1 MSSAST
7 AFGGSTRRAALRRWV
22 SGGGLQESGVWI
34 ALAALVLFDI
44 AATNHFLT
52 AQTLRTNLS
61 QMSAVAIAAIGMTLI
76 MATGGIDLSV
86 GSLMSLA
93 GAASGYLLLTGA
105 PVFKIPALGT
115 LLVVGFGLL
124 VAGSCGLLNGFFV
137 GRLGI
142 QPIVAT
148 LVLQIVG
155 RGVAQLTTSGRLFVV
170 SDPDI
175 IWLGRGSILGI
186 TAQAWLMLLVL
197 VAATWLTRATVFG
210 RYVVAVGGNE
220 RSAALAGVNVRRVKY
235 AVYALGGVLAGLTGL
250 LNVGINGTVDTANLG
265 LGWEFTVISAVVVGG
280 TPLTGGRPR
289 LMGTLGGV
297 ALIQLLAFTLA
308 SHNVSKEA
316 ANLVQAAVIILAVL
330 LQLKKR
336 S

>member
-1 MSSAST
+1 
-7 AFGGSTRRAALRRWV
+7 
-22 SGGGLQESGVWI
+22 
-34 ALAALVLFDI
+34 
-44 AATNHFLT
+44 
-52 AQTLRTNLS
+52 
-61 QMSAVAIAAIGMTLI
+61 
-76 MATGGIDLSV
+76 
-86 GSLMSLA
+86 
-93 GAASGYLLLTGA
+93 LLTGA